1 MTRDPLDEL
10 LDSSAPPA
18 RPAAKHDLDAM
29 IAEARQSAPRTTR
42 SRVLVAAGLAAAFT
56 FGGVGIATATDGL
69 SWAPW
74 AQDPIGTV
82 QFTMGNGFQC
92 ELRFSEYTKGRDAS
106 FEREVNGI
114 LEHWYRSTDVLPI
127 VEAIVPS
134 RLAGLDP
141 EDLEI
146 GIGAA
151 GDVLPPG
158 EAERREWSRQ
168 WLAWDLAVSDAESHE
183 LAAHGIQPD
192 DERFAGSE
200 RSGQIQCRDENGE
213 PYALGP
219 AS

>member
-10 LDSSAPPA
+10 LDHSAPPS

-29 IAEARQSAPRTTR
+29 IAEARQSAPRTAR

-56 FGGVGIATATDGL
+56 FGGVGIAAATDGL

-74 AQDPIGTV
+74 AEDPIGTV

-92 ELRFSEYTKGRDAS
+92 ELRFSEYTKGRDPS
-106 FEREVNGI
+106 YVREVNSI
-114 LEHWYRSTDVLPI
+114 LESWYRTTDVLPI
-127 VEAIVPS
+127 VQAIVPT

-146 GIGAA
+146 GIGEP
-151 GDVLPPG
+151 GEVLPP
-158 EAERREWSRQ
+158 EEVERREWSRQ
-168 WLAWDLAVSDAESHE
+168 WLAWDLAISDAEQDV
-183 LAAHGIQPD
+183 LTAHGIQPG

-200 RSGQIQCRDENGE
+200 RSGQIKCRDESGE
-213 PYALGP
+213 PYALG
-219 AS
+219 AES